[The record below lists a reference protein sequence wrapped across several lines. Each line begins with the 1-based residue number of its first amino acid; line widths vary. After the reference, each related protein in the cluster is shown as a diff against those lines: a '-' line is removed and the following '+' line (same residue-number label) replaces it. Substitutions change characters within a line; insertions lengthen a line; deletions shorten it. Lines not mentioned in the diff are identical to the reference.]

1 MNNNSY
7 ELHTYEDPSFPFIFH
22 HTTLSPYYS
31 DFLSHWHENV
41 ELLFVIEGEITVMSD
56 ANIVTAHK
64 DDIVFINSNN
74 VHHIHTDELEAKY
87 YCLII
92 GGEFS
97 MEHGLDTEEVI
108 FQRLISDNYVKD
120 KYLAIKEEFRAKK
133 VLYKSAI
140 KSLVMEM
147 LIYLYREYA
156 VSETTLSNKRKT
168 EKIVIIKKAI
178 RYIQDNYQKNITV
191 LDTAEYVG
199 LSKYYFCHI
208 FKEFTGITTVRYIN
222 ILRCE
227 NAKKMLQNGDY
238 RVEEVAY
245 LCGFD
250 NLSYFTKTYKR
261 YMGCLPSFSKK
272 EGASTQFP
280 SSIPNS

>member
-120 KYLAIKEEFRAKK
+120 KYLAIKEEFKIGRA
-133 VLYKSAI
+133 SC
-140 KSLVMEM
+140 
-147 LIYLYREYA
+147 RE
-156 VSETTLSNKRKT
+156 
-168 EKIVIIKKAI
+168 
-178 RYIQDNYQKNITV
+178 
-191 LDTAEYVG
+191 
-199 LSKYYFCHI
+199 
-208 FKEFTGITTVRYIN
+208 
-222 ILRCE
+222 
-227 NAKKMLQNGDY
+227 
-238 RVEEVAY
+238 RV
-245 LCGFD
+245 
-250 NLSYFTKTYKR
+250 
-261 YMGCLPSFSKK
+261 
-272 EGASTQFP
+272 
-280 SSIPNS
+280 

>member
-1 MNNNSY
+1 MNHDSY

-22 HTTLSPYYS
+22 QTTMSPYYS
-31 DFLSHWHENV
+31 DFLSHWHENI
-41 ELLFVIEGEITVMSD
+41 EILFVIEGEIIVMSD

-74 VHHIHTDELEAKY
+74 VHHIHTNEVEAKY
-87 YCLII
+87 LCLII
-92 GGEFS
+92 DSKFCGGY
-97 MEHGLDTEEVI
+97 GLDTEEII
-108 FQRLISDNYVKD
+108 FQRLISDDCVKD
-120 KYLAIKEEFRAKK
+120 KYLAIKDEFGAKK

-147 LIYLYREYA
+147 LIYLYRQYA
-156 VSETTLSNKRKT
+156 LSETTLINQSKT
-168 EKIVIIKKAI
+168 EKVVIIKKAI
-178 RYIQDNYQKNITV
+178 RYIQDNYHNNITV
-191 LDTAEYVG
+191 LDIAAHTG
-199 LSKYYFCHI
+199 LSKYYFCHL

-227 NAKKMLQNGDY
+227 NAKKMLQNGNY

-250 NLSYFTKTYKR
+250 NLSYFSKTYKR
-261 YMGCLPSFSKK
+261 YMGCLPSDSKR
-272 EGASTQFP
+272 
-280 SSIPNS
+280 I